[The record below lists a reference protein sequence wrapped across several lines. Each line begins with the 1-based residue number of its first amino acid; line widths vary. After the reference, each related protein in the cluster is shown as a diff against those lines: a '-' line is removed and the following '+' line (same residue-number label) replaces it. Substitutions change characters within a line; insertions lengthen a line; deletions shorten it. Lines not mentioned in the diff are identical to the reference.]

1 MALRS
6 TAVTDAAPEVDAL
19 DGFVL
24 PRQRGDLVDQGA
36 AERTLLDAYRSG
48 RIHHGWILGG
58 PKGIGKSTLAFRFA
72 RFVLTHPDPRAP
84 EVQAAR
90 DLSVDM
96 GGAVARRIAGGAH
109 TDLLHLRRP
118 WDEKNKRFKTDLPI
132 DEIRRTVSFFGST
145 AGEGGWRIA
154 IVDAAD
160 DLNANAANALLK
172 VLEEPPPRSLFLVV
186 AHAPGRL
193 LPTIR
198 SRCRRLDLER
208 LPPHR
213 IAEALGDFGVEGEP
227 ATLAAAADLADGSL
241 RRAILL
247 VQNDGVRLWRS
258 LEKIVAGLPDL
269 DVRAAEAR
277 GGQASQTL
285 VDGIVRAPFDG
296 VVVERLIEP
305 GEYVRADSPI
315 VRVAT
320 VDRLRLNIQVPE
332 AHVASAR
339 VGAAVSFSVSAY
351 PERTWT
357 AAIDRRGVAVGAQS
371 RDVLAEASL
380 ANPDGALLPGMFA
393 TVELTVGEDQLPV
406 IPASAIVTRDGRS
419 HAFVEV
425 DGRAIERVLSL
436 GPKLAGERVSVRRGL
451 KAGESVIV
459 APPADLKNGSAVN

>member
-6 TAVTDAAPEVDAL
+6 TAVTEAAPEVDAL
-19 DGFVL
+19 DGLAL
-24 PRQRGDLVDQGA
+24 PRQRGNLVDQAA

-72 RFVLTHPDPRAP
+72 RFVLTHPDPQAP

-96 GGAVARRIAGGAH
+96 AGAVARRIAGGAH

-247 VQNDGVRLWRS
+247 VQHDGVRLWRS

-269 DVRAAEAR
+269 DVRAAHAFADLVAGKGADDSFDIAVDFLREAAEAR
-277 GGQASQTL
+277 TRDAL
-285 VDGIVRAPFDG
+285 
-296 VVVERLIEP
+296 
-305 GEYVRADSPI
+305 
-315 VRVAT
+315 
-320 VDRLRLNIQVPE
+320 
-332 AHVASAR
+332 AHAG
-339 VGAAVSFSVSAY
+339 VGAAAHWA
-351 PERTWT
+351 EAHDAIGRLIGRTEALNLDRK
-357 AAIDRRGVAVGAQS
+357 AAILAAIRT
-371 RDVLAEASL
+371 LAEA
-380 ANPDGALLPGMFA
+380 ARN
-393 TVELTVGEDQLPV
+393 
-406 IPASAIVTRDGRS
+406 
-419 HAFVEV
+419 
-425 DGRAIERVLSL
+425 
-436 GPKLAGERVSVRRGL
+436 
-451 KAGESVIV
+451 
-459 APPADLKNGSAVN
+459 